1 MIETI
6 ILIAVVSVLNTVC
19 FFIGAKVGQ
28 KVSNNETIKLP
39 TLNPM
44 EIYKEQESKRELS
57 KEMEEIEKTLENIN
71 NYGTEKPQ
79 IKI

>member
-6 ILIAVVSVLNTVC
+6 ILIAVVSILNTVC